1 MKHNNEKG
9 ECMDS
14 FHKWLRGEK
23 SFSTQDQADDVLNST
38 VSSSI
43 STNLEQLS
51 KLFSGIPELVIRNF
65 PLKTDKRPL

>member
-1 MKHNNEKG
+1 
-9 ECMDS
+9 MDF

-23 SFSTQDQADDVLNST
+23 SFSTQDQADVVLNST

-43 STNLEQLS
+43 STNLEKLS